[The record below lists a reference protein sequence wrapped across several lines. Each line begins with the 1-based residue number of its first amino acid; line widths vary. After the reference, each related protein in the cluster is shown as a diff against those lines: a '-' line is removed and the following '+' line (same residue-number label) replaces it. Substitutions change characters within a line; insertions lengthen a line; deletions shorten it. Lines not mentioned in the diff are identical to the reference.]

1 MSKGM
6 NWTVQQINA
15 VMSGP
20 AWSSTAIFVTW
31 DDWGGF
37 YDHVPPPTLDAF
49 GNGIRVPLLIISP
62 FVTPG
67 TICHDLAS
75 FDSLLAFVEH
85 NWNLGSLTQRDAN
98 ANDLFSCFNS
108 TLAPTKPATT
118 AGPLLL
124 GMVPE
129 PKLTKAQQRAIDHEI
144 TRDRVNDPD
153 D

>member
-1 MSKGM
+1 
-6 NWTVQQINA
+6 V
-15 VMSGP
+15 
-20 AWSSTAIFVTW
+20 IF
-31 DDWGGF
+31 DDIHWAERIF
-37 YDHVPPPTLDAF
+37 LDLVEHVVDTSD
-49 GNGIRVPLLIISP
+49 GVPLLIISP
-62 FVTPG
+62 FVKPG
-67 TICHDLAS
+67 TICHDLSS

-108 TLAPTKPATT
+108 TLAATKPATT
-118 AGPLLL
+118 AGPLML

-129 PKLTKAQQRAIDHEI
+129 PKLTRAEQKAIDHEI